1 MKFRIKDED
10 GKDYEVEEILEKK
23 SEEDAEEVGTVEKV
37 ELSEDEIKALK
48 TLAAKA
54 NDLLA
59 LLDSTTQTDEEEEEE
74 KVEDEDED
82 EEEVMDADE
91 EVVETCEEKT
101 THDSKS
107 AFGSLSSK
115 KYRVDDSLEDEVSAA
130 WAKRYGGNR

>member
-59 LLDSTTQTDEEEEEE
+59 LLDSTTQTDEEEEE
-74 KVEDEDED
+74 KVEDED

>member
-23 SEEDAEEVGTVEKV
+23 SEEDAEEVSTVEKV

-54 NDLLA
+54 TDLLA
-59 LLDSTTQTDEEEEEE
+59 LLNPTTQTDEEEE
-74 KVEDEDED
+74 KVEDED